1 MLWIQQKWVEVAL
14 RQPKT
19 GLGQILTWLCILA
32 RHGDSDI
39 PSYIAS
45 LHLENEEKQTKHF
58 FTCFSPY
65 HSHFR
70 WYLSIQPFVV
80 LPFLYRMFI
89 IKKVSIFNDWHLSTY
104 FTCSELRGVIM
115 FMHLHESL
123 WNTERANRNFSSYSE
138 QQEMQWTILL
148 QWYKKAVQL
157 QLNSINFWSYDSW
170 EPLFVQQSHLQGFL
184 NNINFWVCTGIQAQK
199 QTYSVLNVA
208 LVFLLLST
216 SLNIHIYTQF
226 LGWSFTAFALTPS
239 EGNTDGK
246 LDCWFENMFTPAPL
260 CDKRDKSQH

>member
-1 MLWIQQKWVEVAL
+1 MLWIQQKWVELAL

-89 IKKVSIFNDWHLSTY
+89 IKKVSIFNDWHLSTH

-138 QQEMQWTILL
+138 QQEMQWT
-148 QWYKKAVQL
+148 
-157 QLNSINFWSYDSW
+157 NFWRYDSW

-216 SLNIHIYTQF
+216 SLNIHIYTQL
-226 LGWSFTAFALTPS
+226 LG
-239 EGNTDGK
+239 
-246 LDCWFENMFTPAPL
+246 
-260 CDKRDKSQH
+260 